1 MRLTSSNKNMSNNSK
16 FIIGLTGNIACGKS
30 TVLNELQRLGAHVID
45 ADAVTRSLQQPGQ
58 PVLQA
63 IVTQF
68 GTDILRTDGTLD
80 RAKLG
85 HIVFADAAQLRQLE
99 AIVHPAVRAH
109 ILHWLAALP
118 SDQPVVGVID
128 AIKLIEN
135 GWPAHCHEVWVVTCP
150 RELQIA
156 RLMQTRGLSEAD
168 AQLRVDAQAPQSAKT
183 AVADVVIANDGTLA
197 DTIAQVAHHWHR
209 IQSAINNP
217 STT

>member
-1 MRLTSSNKNMSNNSK
+1 MLINSK

-30 TVLNELQRLGAHVID
+30 TVLNELQRLGAQVID

-63 IVTQF
+63 IVAHF
-68 GTDILRTDGTLD
+68 GTHILNADGTLD
-80 RAKLG
+80 RATLG
-85 HIVFADAAQLRQLE
+85 RIVFADTEQLRQLE

-109 ILHWLAALP
+109 ILQWLASLP
-118 SDQPVVGVID
+118 SDRPVVGVID

-150 RELQIA
+150 RELQIM
-156 RLMQTRGLSEAD
+156 RLMQTRGLSESD
-168 AQLRVDAQAPQSAKT
+168 ARLRVDAQAPQSAKI
-183 AVADVVIANDGTLA
+183 AVADVVIDNAGSLT
-197 DTIAQVAHHWHR
+197 DTIAQVAHHWQR
-209 IQSAINNP
+209 IQSLLVIR

>member
-1 MRLTSSNKNMSNNSK
+1 MSNNSK

-30 TVLNELQRLGAHVID
+30 TVLNELQRLGARIID

-68 GTDILRTDGTLD
+68 GAEILHADGTLD

-85 HIVFADAAQLRQLE
+85 RIVFADVTQLRQLE

-109 ILHWLAALP
+109 ILHWLATLP
-118 SDQPVVGVID
+118 DEHPVVGVID

-135 GWPAHCHEVWVVTCP
+135 GWPSHCHEVWVVTCP
-150 RELQIA
+150 REQQIT

-168 AQLRVDAQAPQSAKT
+168 AQLRVDAQAPQSAKI
-183 AVADVVIANDGTLA
+183 AVADVVIDNSGSLA
-197 DTIAQVAHHWHR
+197 DTMAQVTRHWQR
-209 IQSAINNP
+209 IQSLLVNRP
-217 STT
+217 ST

>member
-1 MRLTSSNKNMSNNSK
+1 MSSNSR

-45 ADAVTRSLQQPGQ
+45 ADAVTRSLQRPGQ

-63 IVTQF
+63 IVDQF
-68 GTDILRTDGTLD
+68 GADMLQADGTLD

-85 HIVFADAAQLRQLE
+85 RIVFADAEQLRRLE

-109 ILHWLAALP
+109 ITHWLSSLP
-118 SDQPVVGVID
+118 TDRPVVGVID

-135 GWPAHCHEVWVVTCP
+135 GWPTHCHEVWVVSCP
-150 RELQIA
+150 REQQIA

-168 AQLRVDAQAPQSAKT
+168 AQLRVDAQAPQSAKI
-183 AVADVVIANDGTLA
+183 AVADVVIANGGSLS
-197 DTIAQVAHHWHR
+197 DTIAQVAHHWQR
-209 IQSAINNP
+209 IQSLLLQRS
-217 STT
+217 ST